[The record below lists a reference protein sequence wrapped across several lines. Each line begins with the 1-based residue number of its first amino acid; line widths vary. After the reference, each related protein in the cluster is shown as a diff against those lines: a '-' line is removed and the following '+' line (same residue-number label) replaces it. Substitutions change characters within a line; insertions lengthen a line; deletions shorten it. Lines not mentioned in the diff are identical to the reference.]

1 MSLRNQE
8 LSFIF
13 CHLASVLHG
22 SKMDANGNLDS
33 FYSHAGALKSKPLPL
48 VCSIG
53 LLFWSYWTSL
63 HNVSNPSS
71 EKCHKARS
79 HEDLLSGAWHYAQ
92 LSLMHMAL
100 CSRGTYLK
108 KIPGFYNEKKES
120 EMDIDHST
128 NLPGTLISCM
138 TWKALMKLSKQHKC
152 RYSNFIS

>member
-13 CHLASVLHG
+13 SHLASVLHG

-108 KIPGFYNEKKES
+108 KYQGSI
-120 EMDIDHST
+120 
-128 NLPGTLISCM
+128 
-138 TWKALMKLSKQHKC
+138 MKRKRVKWILTIQLTYQGH
-152 RYSNFIS
+152 